1 MTILKILVRVDP
13 SQIIFWWF
21 NTIRVFLKQELI
33 LKLFELLSTIN
44 NLRIILGNIIRHKLL
59 LLMIIILF
67 IDSRINFAVNILV
80 KITLLIMLFEIN
92 EALLILFIFHYDV
105 IYWYILILI
114 FIIPFVV
121 FVIYFSSWPIAL
133 KQIAWIIT
141 FIIFLFNVTWQYV
154 NV

>member
-1 MTILKILVRVDP
+1 M
-13 SQIIFWWF
+13 
-21 NTIRVFLKQELI
+21 QELI

-67 IDSRINFAVNILV
+67 IDGRINFAVNILV

-105 IYWYILILI
+105 IY
-114 FIIPFVV
+114 
-121 FVIYFSSWPIAL
+121 
-133 KQIAWIIT
+133 
-141 FIIFLFNVTWQYV
+141 
-154 NV
+154 